1 MFPWPN
7 PIRNFVFTSVGK
19 IPKHSELEGNNCDA
33 LLKAKSKWY
42 KATKLLL
49 QRENTWTHTPS
60 SSSSSSIIWREKE
73 QVEQG
78 KRRKDLIKPLF
89 KSLP

>member
-1 MFPWPN
+1 
-7 PIRNFVFTSVGK
+7 
-19 IPKHSELEGNNCDA
+19 
-33 LLKAKSKWY
+33 
-42 KATKLLL
+42 L